1 MNATSQ
7 DRKEI
12 YRKVK
17 HLHHL
22 HKQDDAFC
30 MLPTC
35 QEALDAQHLPK
46 NENTQTSLEDNF
58 LDTQPSF
65 LSILNKHL
73 IRKLVQKVTP

>member
-7 DRKEI
+7 ERKEI

-35 QEALDAQHLPK
+35 QEALDAQNLPK
-46 NENTQTSLEDNF
+46 NENTQTSLEDNVF
-58 LDTQPSF
+58 VHNPHF
-65 LSILNKHL
+65 
-73 IRKLVQKVTP
+73 

>member
-35 QEALDAQHLPK
+35 QETLDAQHLPK
-46 NENTQTSLEDNF
+46 NENTQT
-58 LDTQPSF
+58 
-65 LSILNKHL
+65 H
-73 IRKLVQKVTP
+73 